1 MKLKSISL
9 LLFFVFI
16 SSLNA
21 IDISILKGE
30 KLFNQNTPIVINIV
44 SEEIKEK
51 SSNVELICV
60 IDVSGSMMGEKIKLV
75 KQSLKVLLELMGEKD
90 KLGLVLFNHNS
101 EKLLDLTYTTSENKK
116 KIISLIDTIQARGG
130 TFILGGIEIAVNMLK
145 QSSNEANKNSNNN
158 NVSSAIILLSDGMD
172 NKMNHIEI
180 GNGLKDITKNTNLI
194 FTLHAFGYGND
205 HDPKIMNTLATI
217 RDGTFYFVQ
226 EYKKVA
232 EYFVNVLGACVSM
245 ISERAKISIKTKYK
259 IKKMYGLEDLYK
271 YLLQEYYFETEL
283 LQLIAGKEYT
293 YVFEMEIPDDKYEE
307 DDFIDVEFDYKD
319 SKEGNNVI
327 NKNKI
332 EKMDEKLKD
341 KANEEYLRV
350 VVFESMNDAVNLRE
364 ANKKKEAEDKL
375 NKMKNWL
382 NLNYKGKENYM
393 TDINGSLE
401 LIKNDILYEQQGFA
415 TISSNAREKRM
426 KRGGTSMLYQNNIQR
441 EMVAS
446 LNKVPGD
453 L

>member
-1 MKLKSISL
+1 MKYIHILSIISL
-9 LLFFVFI
+9 LLF
-16 SSLNA
+16 SSINS

-30 KLFNQNTPIVINIV
+30 KLFNQNTPIVVNIV

-51 SSNVELICV
+51 NSNVELICV

-75 KQSLKVLLELMGEKD
+75 KQSLKVLLEMMGEKD
-90 KLGLVLFNHNS
+90 KLGLVLFNHDS
-101 EKLLDLTYTTSENKK
+101 EKLLDLTYTTPENKK
-116 KIISLIDTIQARGG
+116 NIINLIDKIQARGG
-130 TFILGGIEIAVNMLK
+130 TYILSGLEKAIEMFKLSSTQKTNTSKFI
-145 QSSNEANKNSNNN
+145 
-158 NVSSAIILLSDGMD
+158 SSAIILLSDGMD
-172 NKMNHIEI
+172 NRMNHEEI
-180 GNGLKDITKNTNLI
+180 GKGLKDLTKNFNLG

-217 RDGTFYFVQ
+217 RDGTFYFVK

-245 ISERAKISIKTKYK
+245 ISEKAKISIKSRYK
-259 IKKMYGLEDLYK
+259 IMKMYGLADLYIYSLK
-271 YLLQEYYFETEL
+271 DNYFETEL

-293 YVFEMEIPDDKYEE
+293 YVFEIEIPENKYDE
-307 DDFIDVEFDYKD
+307 DDFIDVEFDYTDNIK
-319 SKEGNNVI
+319 GNNVI

-332 EKMDEKLKD
+332 EKMDEKNKE

-350 VVFESMNDAVNLRE
+350 VVFESMSDAANLRE

-375 NKMKNWL
+375 SNMKNWL

-393 TDINGSLE
+393 ADINGSLE
-401 LIKNDILYEQQGFA
+401 LIKNDILYEQQGYA
-415 TISSNAREKRM
+415 YMASNAREGRM
-426 KRGGTSMLYQNNIQR
+426 KRGGSTMKYSNKMQR
-441 EMVAS
+441 DMVAS
-446 LNKVPGD
+446 LNKNPGD

>member
-1 MKLKSISL
+1 MKYIHILSIISL
-9 LLFFVFI
+9 LLF
-16 SSLNA
+16 SSINS

-30 KLFNQNTPIVINIV
+30 KLFNKNTPIVVNIV

-51 SSNVELICV
+51 NSNVELICV

-75 KQSLKVLLELMGEKD
+75 KQSLKVLLEMMGKKD
-90 KLGLVLFNHNS
+90 KLGLVLFNHDS
-101 EKLLDLTYTTSENKK
+101 EKLLDLTYTTPENKK
-116 KIISLIDTIQARGG
+116 NIINLIDKIQARGG
-130 TFILGGIEIAVNMLK
+130 TYILSGLEKAIEMFKLSSTQKTNTSKFI
-145 QSSNEANKNSNNN
+145 
-158 NVSSAIILLSDGMD
+158 SSAIILLSDGMD
-172 NKMNHIEI
+172 NRMNHEEI
-180 GNGLKDITKNTNLI
+180 GKGLKDLTKNFNLG

-217 RDGTFYFVQ
+217 RDGTFYFVK

-245 ISERAKISIKTKYK
+245 ISEKAKISIKTRYK
-259 IKKMYGLEDLYK
+259 IMKMYGLADLYTYSLK
-271 YLLQEYYFETEL
+271 DTYFETEL

-293 YVFEMEIPDDKYEE
+293 YVFEIEIPENIYDE
-307 DDFIDVEFDYKD
+307 DDFIDVEFDYTDNIK
-319 SKEGNNVI
+319 GNSII

-332 EKMDEKLKD
+332 EKMDEKNKE

-350 VVFESMNDAVNLRE
+350 VVFESMSDAANLRE

-375 NKMKNWL
+375 SNMKNWL

-393 TDINGSLE
+393 ADINGSLE
-401 LIKNDILYEQQGFA
+401 LIKNDILYEQQGYA
-415 TISSNAREKRM
+415 YMASNAREGRM
-426 KRGGTSMLYQNNIQR
+426 KRGGSTMKYSNKMQR
-441 EMVAS
+441 DMVAS
-446 LNKVPGD
+446 LNKNPGD

>member
-1 MKLKSISL
+1 MKYIHILSIISL
-9 LLFFVFI
+9 LLF
-16 SSLNA
+16 SSINS

-30 KLFNQNTPIVINIV
+30 KLFNKNTPIVVNIV

-51 SSNVELICV
+51 NSNVELICV

-75 KQSLKVLLELMGEKD
+75 KQSLKVLLEMMGEKD
-90 KLGLVLFNHNS
+90 KLGLVLFNHDS
-101 EKLLDLTYTTSENKK
+101 EKLLDLTYTTPENKK
-116 KIISLIDTIQARGG
+116 NIINLIDKIQARGG
-130 TFILGGIEIAVNMLK
+130 TYILSGLEKAIEMFKLSSTQKTNTSKFI
-145 QSSNEANKNSNNN
+145 
-158 NVSSAIILLSDGMD
+158 SSAIILLSDGMD
-172 NKMNHIEI
+172 NRMNHEEI
-180 GNGLKDITKNTNLI
+180 GKGLKDLTKNFNLG

-217 RDGTFYFVQ
+217 RDGTFYFVK

-245 ISERAKISIKTKYK
+245 ISEKAKISIKTRYK
-259 IKKMYGLEDLYK
+259 IMKMYGLADLYTYSLK
-271 YLLQEYYFETEL
+271 DTYFETEL

-293 YVFEMEIPDDKYEE
+293 YVFEIEIPEDKYDE
-307 DDFIDVEFDYKD
+307 DDFIDVEFDYTDNIK
-319 SKEGNNVI
+319 GNNVI

-332 EKMDEKLKD
+332 EKMDEKNKE

-350 VVFESMNDAVNLRE
+350 VVFESMSDAANLRE

-375 NKMKNWL
+375 SNMKNWL

-393 TDINGSLE
+393 ADINGSLE
-401 LIKNDILYEQQGFA
+401 LIKNDILYEQQGYA
-415 TISSNAREKRM
+415 YMASNAREGRM
-426 KRGGTSMLYQNNIQR
+426 KRGGSTMKYSNKMQR
-441 EMVAS
+441 DMVAS
-446 LNKVPGD
+446 LNKNPGD